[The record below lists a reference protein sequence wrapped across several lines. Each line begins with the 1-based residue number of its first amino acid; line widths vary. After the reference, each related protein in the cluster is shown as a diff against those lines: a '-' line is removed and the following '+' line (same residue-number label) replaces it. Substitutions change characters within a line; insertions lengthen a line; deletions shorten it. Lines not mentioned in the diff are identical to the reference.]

1 MLLCLN
7 FYKDTRGS
15 KMQYTKAFLK
25 SVYESITLFTKNHKV
40 SLDDL
45 TDKQWDLIS
54 LQVEQSNESSLTAA
68 LESKEQDI
76 VDPVIENQ
84 HSGGVSK
91 KRKLLEETG
100 NAALGSQ
107 DSIVKNIL
115 EGSGPS
121 NPSKKQ
127 QILNNS
133 LPEASEAT
141 RATMQN
147 IQNGPD
153 SIEQQKVID
162 NITTKEDSGN
172 LSISRSDS
180 NDIEAS
186 SISSTVTSA
195 GSMGVEITDEEIAHQ
210 VRGSIKTYEIDMMG
224 GFNFS
229 IESRGVIIRPDIKI
243 RRPINVTGFL
253 GDTAGA
259 HVISLA
265 SFVSHIQE
273 EIKDKTPK
281 EAIEIIIEII
291 KPFSGKSYDS
301 FKEEAKRILEQLNHS
316 ELADQL
322 QAYNFLKTTLIP
334 GVTAVWNQKVGSAFR
349 GKKDGKELAVEGNE
363 IKKMLKDSRSKF
375 DAKVIKELVANID
388 YKCLSNADSINSR
401 KADELLIKGIRTN
414 HYTNLA
420 YILGEVTEYYVTR
433 YNKDRSQNVE
443 ITRKFLIE
451 FFTQNCEWVKHF
463 KKHVQTDFGDKRVE
477 ALKEMD
483 PEKYKSIKDVK
494 KLNAEDL
501 SELIIRHLS
510 ESKPFLSE
518 SQNLHLAH
526 SEKEELLEQKV
537 IPEELD
543 QDIVKNQNE
552 VILPV
557 QTRHPQSPPITPLNK
572 NKRNK
577 PAYR

>member
-210 VRGSIKTYEIDMMG
+210 VRGSIKTYAIDMMG